1 MPVIVGNQQF
11 LFMREACSTGRKSC
25 LVLLTWSKVY
35 NLSNSGKGESI
46 TVVLLNGHRVKC
58 FLNIYVCT
66 KINGALCPCQRS
78 PCLQWIMGN
87 SETHNRSKSGVKC
100 SSVGESSTSISS
112 HPRLKEAQDECK
124 SSRIERNCETLTS

>member
-1 MPVIVGNQQF
+1 MLCRLLGDMDQQLPYPAVNSVNNITDLTGKWAHWSNSGMPVIVGNQQF

-87 SETHNRSKSGVKC
+87 REPQI
-100 SSVGESSTSISS
+100 SV
-112 HPRLKEAQDECK
+112 C
-124 SSRIERNCETLTS
+124 

>member
-1 MPVIVGNQQF
+1 MLCRLLGDMDQQLPYPAVNSVNNITDLTGNWAHWSNSGMPVIVGNQQF

-87 SETHNRSKSGVKC
+87 REPQI
-100 SSVGESSTSISS
+100 SV
-112 HPRLKEAQDECK
+112 C
-124 SSRIERNCETLTS
+124 